1 MGFCPVCGAVG
12 QPIGPRCERIAAY
25 YGYSSENL
33 RHLSQAESSIAVPFF
48 DIKRF
53 FFVLESLAQHPL
65 ARAMLKAVEHAE
77 FGGAEEFGN
86 SVRVVPFADI
96 GFPQCSE
103 IYVKDD
109 VSKTMVVYEHE
120 DSIEHVGLEERAVLF
135 AEVAHGF
142 FGLSECVPAAVC
154 GLTPKGTKFVA
165 SAGLP
170 KTQFASLH
178 ERPRDDLQA
187 SWDSGVLPRLAL
199 MDFIL
204 GQNDRNA
211 QNVLFTAGA
220 NPRVGLIDND
230 DAFVKHE
237 RLVAPFAYLVALGP
251 DVGNLNFGVVR
262 KWFETFRLPK
272 LAALLLPL
280 ALPEE
285 TLMAVCRRF
294 VFAEQAVFDAMSLA
308 DFMKAVF
315 VERPPLTWALES
327 CPWVICR
334 TLVSEGQGATQ
345 YRTII
350 GQQRGVAHELFVLEG
365 KLLNLETA
373 PTSLTVGSFY
383 GQAESQNAAQS
394 LVAAAMNEGFVH
406 VLRRRFFVATRSDD
420 ALVDAVRIVEVRS
433 DLSGFHV
440 LVKKGGLG
448 RYGKR
453 QTEKFLSFETSAQAL
468 AHADEMEA
476 TLLSTNFIDLRGRLE
491 SFKAPPLPVI
501 F

>member
-25 YGYSSENL
+25 YGYSHEDL
-33 RHLSQAESSIAVPFF
+33 LHLSQAESSIAVPFF

-65 ARAMLKAVEHAE
+65 ARAMLNAVEHAE
-77 FGGAEEFGN
+77 VGLAEEFGN
-86 SVRVVPFADI
+86 SVRVVPFADAA
-96 GFPQCSE
+96 FPECSE

-135 AEVAHGF
+135 TEVAHGF

-165 SAGLP
+165 SAGLR
-170 KTQFASLH
+170 KTLFASLH

-187 SWDSGVLPRLAL
+187 LWARGVLPRLAL

-220 NPRVGLIDND
+220 NPRIGLIDND

-237 RLVAPFAYLVALGP
+237 RLVAPFAYLVALGD
-251 DVGNLNFGVVR
+251 DVGELNFGVAQ
-262 KWFETFRLPK
+262 KWFKTFRLPK
-272 LAALLLPL
+272 LAASLLPL

-285 TLMAVCRRF
+285 TLLAVCRRF
-294 VFAEQAVFDAMSLA
+294 VFAEQAVFDAMPLA
-308 DFMKAVF
+308 EFMKAVF
-315 VERPPLTWALES
+315 VERPPLSWSLS
-327 CPWVICR
+327 NCPWVICR
-334 TLVSEGQGATQ
+334 TLVAEGQGATR
-345 YRTII
+345 YRTIV
-350 GQQRGVAHELFVLEG
+350 GQHRGIAHELFVLEG
-365 KLLNLETA
+365 RLLNLETA
-373 PTSLTVGSFY
+373 PTYLSVGSFA
-383 GQAESQNAAQS
+383 GQAESENAAQS
-394 LVAAAMNEGFVH
+394 VIAAAMNEGFAH
-406 VLRRRFFVATRSDD
+406 VLRRRFFVATNSDD
-420 ALVDAVRIVEVRS
+420 ALMDTVRIVEVRS
-433 DLSGFHV
+433 DLAGFHV
-440 LVKKGGLG
+440 VVKKGGLG
-448 RYGKR
+448 RYGTR
-453 QTEKFLSFETSAQAL
+453 LIEKFLSFETSAQAL
-468 AHADEMEA
+468 ARADEMEA
-476 TLLSTNFIDLRGRLE
+476 TLLATNFMDLRGRLE
-491 SFKAPPLPVI
+491 SFKAPPIPVI